1 VNEMVFDLLNPLA
14 VFVDPIFS
22 PLLAL
27 KPHIGLFFFS
37 LILTTVIYGI
47 NKLMINRKAAK
58 EIKDKLAAVKENLTK
73 AQKEGKKDEINKFLS
88 EYMAINNKYLRQTFK
103 VMIVTFI
110 VVIVLFPWANT
121 RFSGVTVAS
130 LPFALPILGT
140 NMGWIAWYILVSI
153 TGSWLLRKFIGE

>member
-1 VNEMVFDLLNPLA
+1 MVFDLLNPLA
-14 VFVDPIFS
+14 VLVDPVFA

-27 KPHIGLFFFS
+27 RPHIGLFFFS

-47 NKLMINRKAAK
+47 NKLMINRKVAK
-58 EIKDKLAAVKENLTK
+58 EIKNKLAAVKENLTK
-73 AQKEGKKDEINKFLS
+73 AQKDGKKDEINKFLS
-88 EYMAINNKYLRQTFK
+88 EYMTINNQYLRQTFK
-103 VMIVTFI
+103 VMIVTFV

-121 RFSGVTVAS
+121 KFSGVTVAS
-130 LPFALPILGT
+130 LPFPLPFIGT